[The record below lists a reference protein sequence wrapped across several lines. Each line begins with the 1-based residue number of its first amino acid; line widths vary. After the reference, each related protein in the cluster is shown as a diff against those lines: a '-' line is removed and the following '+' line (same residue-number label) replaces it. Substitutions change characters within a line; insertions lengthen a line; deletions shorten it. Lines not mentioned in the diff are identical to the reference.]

1 MGNSSIIRR
10 KPYGGGTDMKMNIS
24 SIEKHQRSH
33 TYTFFQKELE
43 QLALATVAKELGLDL
58 TQNNLKV
65 EVSLSSQSGGINPTT
80 YSCKVL
86 INENLDCKE

>member
-1 MGNSSIIRR
+1 
-10 KPYGGGTDMKMNIS
+10 MKMNIS

-33 TYTFFQKELE
+33 SYNFGQKELE

-65 EVSLSSQSGGINPTT
+65 EVSLSSHSGGINPTT
-80 YSCKVL
+80 YSCKVV
-86 INENLDCKE
+86 ITENLDCKE

>member
-1 MGNSSIIRR
+1 
-10 KPYGGGTDMKMNIS
+10 MKMNIS

-33 TYTFFQKELE
+33 SYNFGQNELE

-80 YSCKVL
+80 YSCKVV
-86 INENLDCKE
+86 ITENLDCKE

>member
-1 MGNSSIIRR
+1 
-10 KPYGGGTDMKMNIS
+10 MKMNIS

-33 TYTFFQKELE
+33 SYNFGQKELE

-65 EVSLSSQSGGINPTT
+65 EVSLSSHSDGINPRT
-80 YSCKVL
+80 YSCKVV
-86 INENLDCKE
+86 ITENLDCKE